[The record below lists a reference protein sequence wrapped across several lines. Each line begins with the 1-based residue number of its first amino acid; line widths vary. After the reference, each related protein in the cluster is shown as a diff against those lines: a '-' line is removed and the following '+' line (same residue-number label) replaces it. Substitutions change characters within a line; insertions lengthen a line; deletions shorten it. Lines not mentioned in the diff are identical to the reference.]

1 MCRIIVNMKRLY
13 ENLILKHLA
22 ELRQMAFLMGP
33 RQVGKTTL
41 SLDVAKNW
49 PQHFYFNWDNPA
61 EKLLFIEGPSAL
73 ASQVN
78 LEELTEE
85 IPILIFDEIHK
96 FGKWKT
102 FLKGFF
108 DKYEKRTKIIV
119 TGSARLNVYKKG
131 GDSLMGRYFY
141 YRIHP
146 LSVAEIATPYA
157 IENEIRSDP
166 SPISDE
172 DWEAL
177 LQFGG
182 FPEPFVQRSKSF
194 SKRLQKMR
202 KDQLFYEDIRDGT
215 RIQEIAQMEL
225 LAELL
230 RKQAAQSLDYQSL
243 AKKIRVSTD
252 TVRRWIEVLKSFYY
266 CFSVQPWS
274 KNITRS
280 LLKEPKL
287 YLWDWS
293 LIEEEGQRNENL
305 IASHLLKAVHFWTDC
320 GLGDYGLYYIRT
332 KEQREVDFVVT
343 KDGKPWFLVEVKTHK
358 NSISKD
364 LYRFQK
370 ETKAQHA
377 FQVILDLP
385 YVDRNCFEEKA
396 PIIVPARTF
405 LSQLV

>member
-1 MCRIIVNMKRLY
+1 MKRLY